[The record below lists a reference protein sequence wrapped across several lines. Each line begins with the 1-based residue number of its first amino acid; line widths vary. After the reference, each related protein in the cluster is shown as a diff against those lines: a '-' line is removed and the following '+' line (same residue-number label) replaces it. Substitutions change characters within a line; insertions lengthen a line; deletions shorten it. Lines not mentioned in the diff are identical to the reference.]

1 MQSLQVR
8 EETAVFSPLLRQYT
22 LEEFWAL
29 PDPEDR
35 SHYELIGGFLF
46 MVPPPDEPHG
56 SVDAWLAASLHGH
69 LASHNIIGQVHHPR
83 EPIYTDVSY
92 VEPDMM
98 YVSNE
103 LRERMGRRKRTSADI
118 VFEYSSK
125 STVVY
130 DRTTKAD
137 TYLALGV
144 RELWL
149 VDSDAGTIE
158 VRYATLHKGKP
169 AWEAWVFSS
178 GDFAESRVLPGWK
191 VSVDELFEGLTTSRQ
206 RENG

>member
-1 MQSLQVR
+1 MMQSLQVR
-8 EETAVFSPLLRQYT
+8 EEAAVFSPLLRHYT

-29 PDPEDR
+29 PDPNDR

-46 MVPPPDEPHG
+46 MVPPPDRPHG
-56 SVDAWLAASLHGH
+56 SIDARLAASLHGH
-69 LASHNIIGQVHHPR
+69 LISHNVPGEVHHPR
-83 EPIYTDVSY
+83 EPIYTDDTY
-92 VEPDMM
+92 VEPDMK
-98 YVSNE
+98 YISDE
-103 LRERMGRRKRTSADI
+103 LLRRMGEKRNSADI
-118 VFEYSSK
+118 VFEYASK
-125 STVVY
+125 STAVY

-149 VDSDAGTIE
+149 VDSDARTIE
-158 VRYATLHKGKP
+158 VRYATMHKGKL

-178 GDFAESRVLPGWK
+178 GDSAESRVLAGWK
-191 VSVDELFEGLTTSRQ
+191 VSVDDLFAGLTSPKQ

>member
-1 MQSLQVR
+1 LQSLEVK
-8 EETAVFSPLLRQYT
+8 EEAVFSPLLRRYT

-29 PDPEDR
+29 PDPHNG

-46 MVPPPDEPHG
+46 MVPPPDQSHDDI
-56 SVDAWLAASLHGH
+56 DARLTKLLIRFLITTNSNGD
-69 LASHNIIGQVHHPR
+69 VHHPQAA
-83 EPIYTDVSY
+83 IYKEALGGTY
-92 VEPDMM
+92 LEPDMM

-103 LRERMGRRKRTSADI
+103 LRERMGRKRTSANM

-125 STVVY
+125 STAVY
-130 DRTTKAD
+130 DRTAKAD

-158 VRYATLHKGKP
+158 VRYATLHKVRP
-169 AWEAWVFSS
+169 IWETSIFRS
-178 GDFAESRVLPGWK
+178 GDFAESRVLLGWK
-191 VSVDELFEGLTTSRQ
+191 VSVDELFQGLI
-206 RENG
+206 